1 MPFNNHQLKLLTEAE
16 GKTLLKVIIYFW
28 VNKLNPSEN
37 VELIDNVKLLFTDN
51 SYLMLTCNEE
61 SNGIDVLDFFE
72 FDEEKKRLHEEFGDK
87 IKLIPID
94 ASGTK
99 MWTDVIN
106 QSLEAIELSR
116 DGEEYMNDALILN
129 FGIEKRTIG
138 ISELDGLIIDYW
150 EE

>member
-16 GKTLLKVIIYFW
+16 GKTLQKVIIYFW

-72 FDEEKKRLHEEFGDK
+72 FDEEKKRLHDEFGDK

-129 FGIEKRTIG
+129 FGIER
-138 ISELDGLIIDYW
+138 ELLALVN
-150 EE
+150 

>member
-16 GKTLLKVIIYFW
+16 GKTLQKVIIYFW

-37 VELIDNVKLLFTDN
+37 VELIDNVKLWFTDN